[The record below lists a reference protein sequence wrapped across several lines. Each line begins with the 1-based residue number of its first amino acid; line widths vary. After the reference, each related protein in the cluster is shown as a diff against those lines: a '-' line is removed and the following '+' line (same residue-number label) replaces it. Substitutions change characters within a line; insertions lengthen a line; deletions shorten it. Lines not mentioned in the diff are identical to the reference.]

1 MSTKRKILSL
11 QERVTV
17 LKRLEYG
24 TSCRVIAAELQ
35 SGKMQIGRIRLD
47 KEAIMAEW
55 NSGGRPDLKYVK
67 RRKTTYAELN
77 DLVWEWFSTARSKQL
92 PVSGRLIQVR

>member
-24 TSCRVIAAELQ
+24 TSCHVIAAELQ

-77 DLVWEWFSTARSKQL
+77 DLVWEWCKSQCKCIS
-92 PVSGRLIQVR
+92 RL